1 MSKELC
7 KLDIELAIEEFELEN
22 VDKSLRLLIMDHYQ
36 YFRNEIQHAKKVKD
50 TTKMKIAVHT
60 LKSTSRYLCC
70 EYFALKCQDIE
81 DIIKNAWEQIDKVYD
96 EYIQCYEWFYEDAK
110 QIYETRFKEKEIN
123 EFKQD
128 SNEIEEF
135 KQENKI
141 EESKNITVEIIENK
155 EESPQ
160 LINKK
165 SDNIIKLMGSNS
177 SILTAPTI
185 KLFKRNSTIKE
196 ENEDDTEQIT
206 NRKINESRRSSAFD
220 KEGMYNFIRFITF

>member
-1 MSKELC
+1 
-7 KLDIELAIEEFELEN
+7 
-22 VDKSLRLLIMDHYQ
+22 
-36 YFRNEIQHAKKVKD
+36 
-50 TTKMKIAVHT
+50 MKIAVHT